1 MFLTI
6 WNLALASPEFTFLV
20 VGLTILLI
28 VLVYWHMSSD
38 VRFDLRDL
46 LIDSKTK
53 ELSLSKT
60 GQFLA
65 LLIST
70 WVLMYE
76 TRAGRLTD
84 WLFTGYMLAWAGAN
98 SLNKYL
104 EQKNGSSQ
112 SSTTISTTSVS
123 IADPQAPIK

>member
-76 TRAGRLTD
+76 TRAGRLTH
-84 WLFTGYMLAWAGAN
+84 WLYV
-98 SLNKYL
+98 SLG
-104 EQKNGSSQ
+104 GS
-112 SSTTISTTSVS
+112 
-123 IADPQAPIK
+123 K